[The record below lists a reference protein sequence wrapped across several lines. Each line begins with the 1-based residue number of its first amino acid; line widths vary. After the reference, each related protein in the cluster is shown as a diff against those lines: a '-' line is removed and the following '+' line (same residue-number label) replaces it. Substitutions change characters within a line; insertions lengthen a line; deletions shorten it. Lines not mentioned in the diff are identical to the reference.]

1 MIEKLPELP
10 LTVLQS
16 FLPTVRVLILKRGKF
31 VTDFFYFEGECA
43 EEGGGGCWRR
53 MELVNLNYVFIDLS
67 NVKVL
72 FSKK

>member
-16 FLPTVRVLILKRGKF
+16 FLPTAMVLILKRGKF
-31 VTDFFYFEGECA
+31 VTDSFYFEGDWARE
-43 EEGGGGCWRR
+43 GGGCWKR
-53 MELVNLNYVFIDLS
+53 MEVVNLNYVFIDLS
-67 NVKVL
+67 NVKYL